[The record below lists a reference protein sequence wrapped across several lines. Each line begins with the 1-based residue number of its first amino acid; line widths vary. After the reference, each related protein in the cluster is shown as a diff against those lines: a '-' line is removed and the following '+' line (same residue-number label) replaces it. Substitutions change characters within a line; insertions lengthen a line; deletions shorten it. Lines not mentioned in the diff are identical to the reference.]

1 MSLLDPKTHFQAFR
15 ELISLLTRHRRLT
28 WEMTKREIGERYVGQ
43 IFGAFWTIGHPLALM
58 GIYVFFFAIVLKL
71 KMSRQDLPLDYTVYL
86 LSGLIPWLAFQESMA
101 KGSTVILSNA
111 GLVKQVVFPIEVL
124 SVKGVFASL
133 VTQIVATCVMMCYV
147 LIKYKTLPWTYAL
160 VHGMMFFQALAMIG
174 TSYFLGAIGVYF
186 RDTKDFVQVF
196 CTAGIYVIPIMY
208 QPSSVPA
215 AIRPIL
221 YFNPFSYVIWCYQDA
236 CYFGRFEHPLAW
248 VVFPLGGLIVFYLG
262 YRIFR
267 KLRVAFGS
275 AL

>member
-1 MSLLDPKTHFQAFR
+1 
-15 ELISLLTRHRRLT
+15 
-28 WEMTKREIGERYVGQ
+28 
-43 IFGAFWTIGHPLALM
+43 
-58 GIYVFFFAIVLKL
+58 
-71 KMSRQDLPLDYTVYL
+71 
-86 LSGLIPWLAFQESMA
+86 
-101 KGSTVILSNA
+101 
-111 GLVKQVVFPIEVL
+111 
-124 SVKGVFASL
+124 
-133 VTQIVATCVMMCYV
+133 
-147 LIKYKTLPWTYAL
+147 
-160 VHGMMFFQALAMIG
+160 
-174 TSYFLGAIGVYF
+174 
-186 RDTKDFVQVF
+186 
-196 CTAGIYVIPIMY
+196 MY